1 MLGGGGHAK
10 VLVATL
16 KLAGVHILGIV
27 DNDAELW
34 GKQLLGVE
42 IIGGE
47 DIMEQ
52 YSYDKVMLVN
62 GIGSIQLSVK
72 RKQLYNKFKSLKY
85 RFANV
90 IHPTSI
96 ISEDVELGEGVQIMA
111 GVIVQPGCSIGD
123 NTILNTR
130 VTVDHD
136 CSIGAHAH
144 LAPGVTLSGSV
155 NIGCDTHIGT
165 AAAVIQRVEIGD
177 RCVIGAG
184 SLVLKSIPS
193 EVTAFGVP
201 AKVV

>member
-27 DNDAELW
+27 DNDAQLW
-34 GKQLLGVE
+34 GKQLLGVD

-47 DIMEQ
+47 DVMGQ
-52 YSYDKVMLVN
+52 YSSDEVFLVN
-62 GIGSIQLSVK
+62 GIGSIQLPVK
-72 RKQLYNKFKSLKY
+72 RKQLYNRFKSLKY

-90 IHPTSI
+90 IHPSSI
-96 ISEDVELGEGVQIMA
+96 ISENVELGEGVQIMA
-111 GVIVQPGCSIGD
+111 GVIIQPGCSVGD
-123 NTILNTR
+123 NAILNSR

-136 CSIGAHAH
+136 CSIGEHAH

-155 NIGCDTHIGT
+155 RIGCDTHIGT
-165 AAAVIQRVEIGD
+165 AAAVIQNVEVGD

-184 SLVLKSIPS
+184 SLVLKNIPS
-193 EVTAFGVP
+193 DVTAFGVP